1 MSAISAKR
9 ISDLLE
15 HEFLQP
21 ELLQEALTH
30 SSRGENRS
38 YERLEFLGDRVLALV
53 VCEMLLQRFP
63 EEPEGMLARRL
74 AALVKQET
82 LHKVASSWHLAEHV
96 ILSGGEEDSGGRQN
110 PAILSD
116 VCEALLGALYL
127 DGGLAAARHV
137 IERDWKDLLKAD
149 ISPPQ
154 DSKTRLQEWA
164 QARGYPLPVYREVA
178 RSGPAHDPVFT
189 IEVEVEELGCGQ
201 GEGGSKRVAE
211 QSAAK
216 QLLSHLEGQST

>member
-1 MSAISAKR
+1 MPAISAKR

-15 HEFLQP
+15 HEFSQP

-63 EEPEGMLARRL
+63 KEPEGMLARRL

-82 LHKVASSWHLAEHV
+82 LHKVASNWHLEEHV

-110 PAILSD
+110 PAILAD

-127 DGGLAAARHV
+127 DGGLEAARRV

-154 DSKTRLQEWA
+154 DNKTRLQEWA

-189 IEVEVEELGCGQ
+189 IEVEVEGLGSGQ
-201 GEGGSKRVAE
+201 GEGRSKRVAE

-216 QLLSHLEGQST
+216 QLLSHLEG

>member
-1 MSAISAKR
+1 MPAISAKR

-15 HEFLQP
+15 HEFSQP

-63 EEPEGMLARRL
+63 KEPEGMLARRL

-82 LHKVASSWHLAEHV
+82 LHKIASNWQLEEHV
-96 ILSGGEEDSGGRQN
+96 ILSGGEEESGGRQN

-127 DGGLAAARHV
+127 DGGLEAARRV

-164 QARGYPLPVYREVA
+164 QARGYPLPDYREVK

-189 IEVEVEELGCGQ
+189 IEVEVKELGCGQ
-201 GEGGSKRVAE
+201 GEGRSKRVAE
-211 QSAAK
+211 QIAAK
-216 QLLSHLEGQST
+216 QLLSQLEGQST

>member
-1 MSAISAKR
+1 MPVSSAKR
-9 ISDLLE
+9 ISELLE
-15 HEFLQP
+15 HEFSKP
-21 ELLQEALTH
+21 ELLQESLTH

-53 VCEMLLQRFP
+53 VCEMLLKHFP
-63 EEPEGMLARRL
+63 QEPEGMLARRL

-82 LHKVASSWHLAEHV
+82 LSQIATSWKLEEHI
-96 ILSGGEEDSGGRQN
+96 ILSGGEDESGGRQN

-127 DGGLAAARHV
+127 DGGLEAARHI
-137 IERDWKDLLKAD
+137 IERDWKNLLEAD

-154 DSKTRLQEWA
+154 DNKTRLQEWA
-164 QARGYPLPVYREVA
+164 QARGYPLPVYREIA

-189 IEVEVEELGCGQ
+189 IEVEVSDLGRGQ
-201 GEGGSKRVAE
+201 GEGRSKRVAE
-211 QSAAK
+211 QSAA
-216 QLLSHLEGQST
+216 QDLLSQLEGPMT